1 MQRKKGSKMR
11 IIKCGSTQRTIKL
24 LTTAAV
30 FAAAVTAGSLIDPKS
45 VLADNDS
52 HGPQDER
59 EIIWIGFEVA
69 ASSGIHL
76 NMAHKDRDM
85 VGLGSYLVN
94 VVADCNGCHSTP
106 QTTYVVPTGNPY
118 FRSPPFSGHKQI
130 DPTTYL
136 GGGQDFGPFPSPDGS
151 VHIVS
156 RNLTP
161 DKTGLPEGGHTLSEF
176 ITIMRTGVDMD
187 HAHPN
192 CSSPTETNCM
202 LPPFNGALLQVMPWP
217 AFQNMTDHQLVAIYE
232 YLRAI
237 PCLEG
242 GPGEPPNRCK

>member
-1 MQRKKGSKMR
+1 MR
-11 IIKCGSTQRTIKL
+11 THHFKTVTSAAML
-24 LTTAAV
+24 AV
-30 FAAAVTAGSLIDPKS
+30 FLAAGMLINAKLAQADDDRNGS
-45 VLADNDS
+45 
-52 HGPQDER
+52 QEER
-59 EIIWIGFEVA
+59 EMVQIGLSVA
-69 ASSGIHL
+69 KSSGIQL
-76 NMAHKDRDM
+76 EVTHKNRDM

-118 FRSPPFSGHKQI
+118 FRSPPFSGLKQI

-136 GGGQDFGPFPSPDGS
+136 GGGQDFGPFPSPGGS

-161 DKTGLPEGGHTLSEF
+161 DKSGLPEGGHTLSEF
-176 ITIMRTGVDMD
+176 IAIMRTGVDMD

-242 GPGEPPNRCK
+242 GPGEPPSGRCK